1 MDGSLEGWKLGQ
13 GIPQGTKM
21 LRDLGEVRISNGQR
35 FCLRRYISVME
46 VGSQWLKEKL
56 PAMEVFVIQWL
67 RESGDKRRL
76 QHPER
81 TIASY
86 VFQEMEGI
94 SRAAKIEWC
103 TRGGHTVHNLQHD
116 GESS

>member
-1 MDGSLEGWKLGQ
+1 
-13 GIPQGTKM
+13 
-21 LRDLGEVRISNGQR
+21 
-35 FCLRRYISVME
+35 ME
-46 VGSQWLKEKL
+46 
-56 PAMEVFVIQWL
+56 AFVIQWL

-116 GESS
+116 GVIIELCREWLPRDAARALTHECSCAVGYDQVVDPPQE

>member
-1 MDGSLEGWKLGQ
+1 
-13 GIPQGTKM
+13 M
-21 LRDLGEVRISNGQR
+21 LRDLGEFRVGAGQR

-56 PAMEVFVIQWL
+56 PAMEAFVIQWL

-103 TRGGHTVHNLQHD
+103 TRGAGGAH
-116 GESS
+116 SP